1 MLGKDGELQV
11 ANVQP
16 AVREVLDLTGF
27 SDLLNLV

>member
-1 MLGKDGELQV
+1 MLGKGGELQV

-16 AVREVLDLTGF
+16 VVREVLDLTGF